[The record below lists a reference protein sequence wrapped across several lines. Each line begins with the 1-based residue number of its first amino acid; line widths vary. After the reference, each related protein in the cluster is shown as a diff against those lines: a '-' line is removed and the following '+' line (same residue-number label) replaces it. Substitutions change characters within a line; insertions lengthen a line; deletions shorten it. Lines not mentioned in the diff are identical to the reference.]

1 MGQEVMLV
9 DVIDLIEI
17 SERMADCRILATAG
31 FPIISQQHRLP
42 DDLRV
47 FYENCGGLVLFEHT
61 SFPTLFVPPKDLV
74 LANPIIV
81 GELAEDDISA
91 SWYIIASDGT
101 DSQKI
106 TIDLDLERLGR
117 CYDSFW
123 DRHAIAGSSTIIA
136 RSFTEFFE
144 RSLNSGGD
152 EFYWNR
158 PNFASLGDAYDGMD

>member
-1 MGQEVMLV
+1 MDIL
-9 DVIDLIEI
+9 DLIEM
-17 SERMADCRILATAG
+17 SKRTADCRIFTAVG

-47 FYENCGGLVLFEHT
+47 FYESCGGLVLFEHAN
-61 SFPTLFVPPKDLV
+61 FPTFIVPPKDLV
-74 LANPIIV
+74 LANPVIV
-81 GELAEDDISA
+81 GELAEYDISA
-91 SWYIIASDGT
+91 SWYIVASNGT

-123 DRHAIAGSSTIIA
+123 DRHAVAGSSTIIA
-136 RSFTEFFE
+136 RSFTKFFE
-144 RSLNSGGD
+144 RSLDSGGD

-158 PNFASLGDAYDGMD
+158 PDFSPLGDAYDGLD